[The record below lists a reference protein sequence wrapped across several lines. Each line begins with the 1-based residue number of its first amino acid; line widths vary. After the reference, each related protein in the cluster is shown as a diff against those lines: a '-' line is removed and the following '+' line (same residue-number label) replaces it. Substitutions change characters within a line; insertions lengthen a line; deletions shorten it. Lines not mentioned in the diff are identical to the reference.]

1 MRPDARLDN
10 LSSESPFLP
19 VTFAVVKQ
27 LTEDVSQC
35 RDCSRE
41 YSKMREIN
49 VVNVDIASDE
59 NVGDKHLDPGSNVE
73 DSHDETSG
81 QADGKP
87 NVNADNQNN
96 TISDDVITVPFAVT
110 NQSKRTELIS
120 EQQNDP

>member
-1 MRPDARLDN
+1 MRPDARLGN

-19 VTFAVVKQ
+19 VTFSVVKQ
-27 LTEDVSQC
+27 LTEDV
-35 RDCSRE
+35 RELGE

-49 VVNVDIASDE
+49 AVNVDIASDE

-73 DSHDETSG
+73 DSRDETSG
-81 QADGKP
+81 PADSKP

-96 TISDDVITVPFAVT
+96 TISDDVKTVPFAVT